1 MKKDIIF
8 KNDLNFIDVQESFE
22 EYVDVDELTLKAY
35 KVGILSFMAYLK
47 KHNIKYPTRLDFKAY
62 REELKTNASANT
74 INSYMTAVRALFK
87 YLELNGIYENIT
99 KDVKNVKTSTLP
111 KRQVLSVEQIQK
123 IYDSLNNSRDKAL
136 FSLAITTGLRANEL
150 ALAKIENIKEYNGE
164 MVLFVKCKKRDDE
177 SEYVKLSEQVI
188 NNIKEYIENR
198 NNGYIFVSTSNKNNG
213 QGMTNKSIRY
223 IIKNIFKDN
232 GIDENGV
239 SCHSLRR
246 TFATVAYNNGADLMS
261 IQEVLHQKSIQT
273 ARRYVQACVRD
284 NNKLEYN
291 VSNILFK

>member
-62 REELKTNASANT
+62 REELKSNASANT

>member
-1 MKKDIIF
+1 MKNDIIF
-8 KNDLNFIDVQESFE
+8 KKDLNFIDVQESFE

-87 YLELNGIYENIT
+87 YLEMNNIYDNIT

-164 MVLFVKCKKRDDE
+164 IVLFVKCKKRDDE

-198 NNGYIFVSTSNKNNG
+198 NTGYIFVSTSNKNNG

-223 IIKNIFKDN
+223 IIKKIFKDN